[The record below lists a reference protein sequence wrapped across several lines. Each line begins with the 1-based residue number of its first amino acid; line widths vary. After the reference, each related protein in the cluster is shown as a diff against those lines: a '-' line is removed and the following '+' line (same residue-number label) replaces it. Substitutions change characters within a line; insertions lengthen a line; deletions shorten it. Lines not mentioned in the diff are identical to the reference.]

1 MKDIA
6 PKISSNT
13 LSKNLQ
19 VVAKCIKG
27 IVQGYQTS
35 VVAFGD
41 QKFPSLIL
49 QWAKYPVF
57 IVDHDSHISVTLQAM
72 FDPSVPEA
80 MKKLPQELLET
91 YKISFL
97 QEIMSNH
104 RTGVAYIPSEF
115 KSMVELQ
122 GFNLT
127 QNVHLSGSAES
138 CTRLTDAI
146 QEIISVAVR
155 SMTVISSGLGSLTS
169 PGQPM
174 KPPPETMYR

>member
-1 MKDIA
+1 MKNVTSKSA
-6 PKISSNT
+6 PNG

-19 VVAKCIKG
+19 IAEKCLKG
-27 IVQGYQTS
+27 IVQGYQTG
-35 VVAFGD
+35 VVTFGE
-41 QKFPSLIL
+41 QRFQSIIL
-49 QWAKYPVF
+49 QWGKYPVF
-57 IVDHDSHISVTLQAM
+57 IVDRDSYISVTVQAM
-72 FDPSVPEA
+72 FDPSVSEA
-80 MKKLPQELLET
+80 LKKLPQELLEA

-104 RTGVAYIPSEF
+104 RTGVSYIPTEF
-115 KSMVELQ
+115 KTMVELQ

-127 QNVHLSGSAES
+127 QNIHLSGSAES

-155 SMTVISSGLGSLTS
+155 TMTVISSGLGSLTS
-169 PGQPM
+169 SGEPM

>member
-6 PKISSNT
+6 PRSSPGT
-13 LSKNLQ
+13 LSRNLQ
-19 VVAKCIKG
+19 IVAKCIKD
-27 IVQGYQTS
+27 IVQGYQIGEI
-35 VVAFGD
+35 AFGD
-41 QKFPSLIL
+41 QKFPSLII
-49 QWAKYPVF
+49 QWGKYPVF
-57 IVDHDSHISVTLQAM
+57 IVDKNSHISITLQAT
-72 FDPSVPEA
+72 FDISVTDA
-80 MKKLPQELLET
+80 LKKLPQELLEL

-115 KSMVELQ
+115 TSIVGLQ
-122 GFNLT
+122 SFNLT

-146 QEIISVAVR
+146 QEIVTVAVR